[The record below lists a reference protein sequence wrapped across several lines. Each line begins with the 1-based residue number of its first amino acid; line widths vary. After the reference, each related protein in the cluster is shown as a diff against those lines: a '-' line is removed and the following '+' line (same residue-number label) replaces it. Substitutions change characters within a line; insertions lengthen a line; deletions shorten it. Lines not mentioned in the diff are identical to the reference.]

1 MVAYGLVIVTVV
13 VGVEVSV
20 SGGTVSSPA
29 VSLGDGGADV
39 GFSSVVEIRVDLV
52 VVVFVDVR
60 EVVVDVVLIAGAYVT
75 GPSCRELSAVSMT
88 AYTSSTTSSSAATPE
103 T

>member
-13 VGVEVSV
+13 VGVDVSV
-20 SGGTVSSPA
+20 SGGTVNSPA
-29 VSLGDGGADV
+29 VSEGDGGGPEV

-60 EVVVDVVLIAGAYVT
+60 EVVVGVVLIAGAYVT
-75 GPSCRELSAVSMT
+75 GPSCRCELSAVSMT
-88 AYTSSTTSSSAATPE
+88 A
-103 T
+103 